1 MSVCVCEKREK
12 QTSASIGF
20 IARFK
25 KTLKRLFGF
34 SKIQFWSELL
44 LSHRVVFAE
53 KKDIKRFL
61 SLSLSRRRRQDRIRA
76 SRASSLLRS
85 RDDDDEKFLARK
97 KTKERSERRH
107 MRDLEDIK
115 KERKRYTSIDVA
127 VFSTFKAPYRSGHSS
142 SSSAV
147 LLFCSTIMFYKL
159 LLLFCCS

>member
-1 MSVCVCEKREK
+1 VCQCASVRRERNRRARPSVSSRDLKKRSRDFSDSQK
-12 QTSASIGF
+12 SNFGVRSSSHNTASSLQKRSI
-20 IARFK
+20 
-25 KTLKRLFGF
+25 LKDFF
-34 SKIQFWSELL
+34 
-44 LSHRVVFAE
+44 
-53 KKDIKRFL
+53 
-61 SLSLSRRRRQDRIRA
+61 LSLSRRRRQDRIRA
-76 SRASSLLRS
+76 SRASSFSPR
-85 RDDDDEKFLARK
+85 DDDEKFLARK

>member
-1 MSVCVCEKREK
+1 MRLLEERETDELVPRFHHEIKKKRSRDFSDSQK
-12 QTSASIGF
+12 SNFGVSSFSHTASSLQKRRI
-20 IARFK
+20 
-25 KTLKRLFGF
+25 LKDFF
-34 SKIQFWSELL
+34 
-44 LSHRVVFAE
+44 
-53 KKDIKRFL
+53 
-61 SLSLSRRRRQDRIRA
+61 LSLSRRRRQDRIRA

-107 MRDLEDIK
+107 MRDLDIK
-115 KERKRYTSIDVA
+115 KERKRHTSIDVA

-159 LLLFCCS
+159 LGCFVVLDQWV

>member
-1 MSVCVCEKREK
+1 MRLLEERETDELVPRFHHEIKKKRSRDFSDSQK
-12 QTSASIGF
+12 SNFGVRSSSHNTASSLQKRSI
-20 IARFK
+20 
-25 KTLKRLFGF
+25 LKDFF
-34 SKIQFWSELL
+34 
-44 LSHRVVFAE
+44 
-53 KKDIKRFL
+53 
-61 SLSLSRRRRQDRIRA
+61 LSLSRRRRQDRIRA
-76 SRASSLLRS
+76 SRASSFSPR
-85 RDDDDEKFLARK
+85 DDDEKFLARK